1 MNIVRLFK
9 KRRHTIMVWLL
20 VLIMIAFLGGTAL
33 QQVLSA
39 RGPSNKVVA
48 TFDDGTEIR
57 AKDRVSAANELEVLR
72 AVGGGRLLQ
81 QTGLNGLIIANLLF
95 PDGGTSSMLETQ
107 LKYAAMQGNL
117 TVSEKVV
124 DEFFNAEEIDPISA
138 WMMLNKEAY
147 KYGASV
153 SSSNALELMKRYMGE
168 NAATM
173 IKRASRKLQTPQEDI
188 VEVFAKMLSVVN
200 YVDMSVRNSNVT
212 AKDLQAAAGFKNEK
226 FSAQYVHFPASKY
239 TDQTPEPSQEQM
251 KELFEKYKNFTDQS
265 FSSDNPYGFGYKIE
279 DTVKL
284 DYLVVQSDD
293 VKAVV
298 DKPTESEK
306 EEYYSDNK
314 SKYTREQPKNPE
326 DENSEKVEVTQPYSK
341 VIRQVENDIIN
352 MRKDALMKDIFNDL
366 TDIIEA
372 GYEDRNLDNL
382 SGDQLKELSGSYKDA
397 AEKVSKKYGIK
408 IYSGR
413 TGWLNKER
421 LTSDRNLGR
430 LSLSKERRLPVN
442 IVKLTFSVKGL
453 EAENLSEFDR
463 KTPKVYENIG
473 PLENMWPQNKALIR
487 VVDFK
492 KSYVPEDIE
501 VAFEITGSLINE
513 TDAQKEFYTV
523 REEVSEDYKTLAAMD
538 TAEQKANAFL
548 ESAGDKS
555 WGEFLKEFN
564 EKNNAGLTIK
574 KLSDKSRIS
583 QLQLYETKVKSGLR
597 AAGRRA
603 YVSLLKD
610 HNLYEAMYKI
620 ADGDLP
626 AKVKV
631 PSKETVYAV
640 QSVDITPAQP
650 LEDKM
655 SEADRIK
662 SVYSGESALVF
673 LNPENIAARTGF
685 EFTEDQEQ
693 QAPEAQ
699 DEG

>member
-33 QQVLSA
+33 QQVLSS
-39 RGPSNKVVA
+39 RGPSRKVVA
-48 TFDDGTEIR
+48 VFADGTEIR
-57 AKDRVSAANELEVLR
+57 AKDRVAAANELEVLR

-81 QTGLNGLIIANLLF
+81 QTGLNGLIAANLLF

-124 DEFFNAEEIDPISA
+124 DKFFNAEQIDPVSA
-138 WMMLNKEAY
+138 WMMLNKEVY

-153 SSSNALELMKRYMGE
+153 SSKNAQKLLVQYMGDR
-168 NAATM
+168 AGTI
-173 IKRASRKLQTPQEDI
+173 IKRASRKMQTPQEDI

-200 YVDMSVRNSNVT
+200 YVDMAVRNSNIT
-212 AKDLQAAAGFKNEK
+212 AKDLEAAAGFKNEK
-226 FSAQYVHFPASKY
+226 FSAQYVNFPASKY
-239 TDQTPEPSQEQM
+239 TDQAGEPSQEQM
-251 KELFEKYKNFTDQS
+251 EELFEKYKSFTDQS

-279 DTVKL
+279 DCVKL
-284 DYLVVQSDD
+284 DYLIVQSQD
-293 VKAVV
+293 VKDSVE
-298 DKPTESEK
+298 KPTESEK

-314 SKYTREQPKNPE
+314 SKYTQQKPKNPE
-326 DENSEKVEVTQPYSK
+326 DENSEKIEVTQPYSK

-352 MRKDALMKDIFNDL
+352 MRKDALMKKIFNDL
-366 TDIIEA
+366 ADLIEA
-372 GYEDRNLDNL
+372 GYENRNPSNL
-382 SGDQLKELSGSYKDA
+382 SGEKLQELSGSYKQA
-397 AEKVSKKYGIK
+397 AEEVSEKYGIK

-413 TGWLNKER
+413 TGWLSRER

-463 KTPKVYENIG
+463 KTPKIYENIG

-492 KSYVPEDIE
+492 ESYVPEDIE

-523 REEVSEDYKTLAAMD
+523 RDEVREDFKDLAGME
-538 TAEQKANAFL
+538 TAEQKANAFIQ
-548 ESAGDKS
+548 SADDKPWS
-555 WGEFLKEFN
+555 EFLKDYN
-564 EKNNAGLTIK
+564 EENSTNLTVK

-583 QLQLYETKVKSGLR
+583 QLQLYETKVKSGMR
-597 AAGRRA
+597 ASGKRA

-610 HNLYEAMYKI
+610 HNLYEAMHGI
-620 ADGDLP
+620 AGGNLP
-626 AKVKV
+626 NSVKV
-631 PSKETVYAV
+631 PSKKTVYAV
-640 QSVDITPAQP
+640 ENVDITPAQP
-650 LEDKM
+650 LEDKKA
-655 SEADRIK
+655 EADRIK
-662 SVYSGESALVF
+662 SVYSGEAALVF
-673 LNPENIAARTGF
+673 LNPENLVSRTGF
-685 EFTEDQEQ
+685 EFAEDEEQ
-693 QAPEAQ
+693 QTPEAQ
-699 DEG
+699 NEG